1 MFIEYVGREEVERF
15 ITTMTSIDGAVTEYP
30 GKFTHFL
37 GEGKV
42 VQSKPH
48 NSYALM
54 DYVELEEKNRDGY
67 VCCRFP
73 QCIGNRNERLSKDER
88 GVRME

>member
-1 MFIEYVGREEVERF
+1 MGNIVREEVERF
-15 ITTMTSIDGAVTEYP
+15 ITTTTSRDGSVTKYP
-30 GKFTHFL
+30 GKFPHFS
-37 GEGKV
+37 GEGKM

-54 DYVELEEKNRDGY
+54 DHVELEEKNRDGF

-73 QCIGNRNERLSKDER
+73 QRIGNKNEW
-88 GVRME
+88 